1 MDRRLIPLAVAAA
14 AVMSAAGL
22 TQPPPAL
29 PPLPPNIPGEAA
41 EGDPIATIPLP
52 DLEARLT
59 ALTPD
64 DPRAYFLLAE
74 ELAAE
79 VEVAPAARPLAQS
92 LFALSYE
99 LERAASGGDAGRA
112 DGAFGRSVCLALAS
126 IAPRDDER
134 RWLLA
139 LARSLDAARAD
150 PEFDA
155 PGPGPTRREAALD
168 LATALGYVRSGEG
181 RRAKTLLDKPGVAG
195 LLAQY
200 QGLLSGPGLSI
211 GADTIRRYADQ
222 WPVCPECRN
231 QRIVTRAGE
240 GGGTKLIC
248 YTCRGNPG
256 PRLSDEEVLLQL
268 RLESALLSGIQRSWA
283 AQVAIDA
290 GAPLRDLDPAELGA
304 TYGVDASRPLW
315 RDGQWQTLDGKAA
328 EPEPAAPPNAPSV
341 PMGASPAAPQS

>member
-1 MDRRLIPLAVAAA
+1 MDRRLILTAVIGL
-14 AVMSAAGL
+14 AAGAPGL
-22 TQPPPAL
+22 AGPLPAL
-29 PPLPPNIPGEAA
+29 PPLPPNIPGEPAA
-41 EGDPIATIPLP
+41 EEPLATIPIP

-99 LERAASGGDAGRA
+99 LERAAAGGDSGRV

-126 IAPRDDER
+126 IASRDDER

-181 RRAKTLLDKPGVAG
+181 RRAKALLDKPGVFD
-195 LLAQY
+195 LLVQY
-200 QGLLSGPGLSI
+200 QGLLSGPGLSV

-240 GGGTKLIC
+240 GGGTKSIC
-248 YTCRGNPG
+248 ATCRGNPG

-315 RDGQWQTLDGKAA
+315 RNGQWQTLGGEPA
-328 EPEPAAPPNAPSV
+328 EPQPPAPAPTLPDRNAPTGPPPAAL
-341 PMGASPAAPQS
+341 